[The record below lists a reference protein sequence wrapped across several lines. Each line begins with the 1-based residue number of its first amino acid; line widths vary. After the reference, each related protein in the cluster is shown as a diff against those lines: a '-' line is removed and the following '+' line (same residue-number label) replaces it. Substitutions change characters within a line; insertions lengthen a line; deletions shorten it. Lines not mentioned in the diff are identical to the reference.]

1 MKKRCCGVALSCLTV
16 ITMILFSLREINYF
30 YLSRSRKDDIITQK
44 LDTGIHDTWNTVLID
59 AAAAMY
65 RIQSNLKNK

>member
-1 MKKRCCGVALSCLTV
+1 
-16 ITMILFSLREINYF
+16 MILFSLREINYF

-59 AAAAMY
+59 AAMY